1 MASFHKLKIASIT
14 RETSKAVKVSFNVP
28 EHLKAD
34 FNFKAGQY
42 ITLKT
47 EINNQ
52 TVRRDYSLC
61 TNPESG
67 AIAVAIK
74 EVEGGTFSVFAN
86 QSLAAGDEIEVS
98 TPNGRFIYNPD
109 ISSETIFGIA
119 AGSGITPI
127 IGIAKTV
134 LKETSN
140 SKFILLFGNKSESD
154 TIFKKELDALTSE
167 FSNRFFIQY
176 VFSQEEKENALYGRI
191 NDAIIIT
198 THEKLNQNTNANA
211 YYICGPEA
219 MINNAK
225 NTLIER
231 SVVEE
236 SIKYELFTAYTK
248 EESNIPESSSSSA
261 ISIVVDDETFEIE
274 SDGKSTVLDL
284 ALKEDIDVPYSCKG
298 GICSSCIARVTE
310 GTATMAQNNILT
322 ESEVDEGLI
331 LTCQA
336 HATSKKIVIDFDDV

>member
-1 MASFHKLKIASIT
+1 MANFHKLKIASII
-14 RETSKAVKVSFNVP
+14 RETSKAVKVSFDVP
-28 EHLKAD
+28 KHLKTD
-34 FNFKAGQY
+34 FSFKAGQY

-47 EINNQ
+47 EINNE

-86 QSLAAGDEIEVS
+86 RTMASGDEIEVS
-98 TPNGRFIYNPD
+98 APNGRFIYNPE

-140 SKFILLFGNKSESD
+140 SKFILLFGNKSETD
-154 TIFKKELDALTSE
+154 TIFKKELDVLSSE
-167 FSNRFFIQY
+167 FSSRFFINY
-176 VFSQEEKENALYGRI
+176 VFSQEEKENANYGRI
-191 NDAIIIT
+191 NDSIINA
-198 THEKLNQNTNANA
+198 THETLNQNTNANS

-231 SVVEE
+231 GVVEE
-236 SIKYELFTAYTK
+236 AIKYELFTASTN
-248 EESNIPESSSSSA
+248 EETNIPESSSSST
-261 ISIVVDDETFEIE
+261 ISIVVDDETFEIK

-298 GICSSCIARVTE
+298 GICSSCIAKVTE

-322 ESEVDEGLI
+322 ESEVAEGLI

-336 HATSKKIVIDFDDV
+336 HATSDKVVIDYDDV

>member
-1 MASFHKLKIASIT
+1 MATFHKLKIASIT
-14 RETSKAVKVSFNVP
+14 KETSKAVKVCFDLP
-28 EHLKAD
+28 ENLKSD
-34 FNFKAGQY
+34 FKFKAGQY

-47 EINNQ
+47 EINNE

-86 QSLAAGDEIEVS
+86 KSIASGDEIEVS
-98 TPNGRFIYNPD
+98 TPNGRFIYNPVT
-109 ISSETIFGIA
+109 SSETIFGIA

-134 LKETSN
+134 LIETSN

-154 TIFKKELDALTSE
+154 TIFKKELDALSSE
-167 FSNRFFIQY
+167 FSDRFFIQY
-176 VFSQEEKENALYGRI
+176 VFSQEEQENAQHGRI
-191 NDAIIIT
+191 NDAIINA
-198 THEKLNQNTNANA
+198 THKTLNQNTNASA

-219 MINNAK
+219 MTKNAK

-231 SVVEE
+231 GVINEV
-236 SIKYELFTAYTK
+236 IKYELFTVSTN
-248 EESNIPESSSSSA
+248 EETNIPEPSSTA
-261 ISIVVDDETFEIE
+261 TISIVVDDETFEIE

-284 ALKEDIDVPYSCKG
+284 ALKENIDVPYSCKG

-310 GTATMAQNNILT
+310 GTATMTQNNILT
-322 ESEVDEGLI
+322 ESEVAEGLI

-336 HATSKKIVIDFDDV
+336 HTASKKIVIDYDDV